1 MSFRFQSDRNTRE
14 ICKGLREAGCQVY
27 YWKAISRTKGC
38 PDLIV
43 GYGGVTWL
51 LEVKSD
57 GTKSRKGELSPEQI
71 KFHAEWRGGIIA
83 TVRTL
88 EEAKVAIRMTVPS

>member
-14 ICKGLREAGCQVY
+14 ICKALREAGAQVY
-27 YWKAISRTKGC
+27 YWKAISRTKGV

-43 GYGGVTWL
+43 GYMGQTYL

-57 GTKSRKGELSPEQI
+57 GKQSRKGVLSPEQE
-71 KFHAEWRGGIIA
+71 KFHSEWKGGPIA
-83 TVRTL
+83 TVHTL
-88 EEAKVAIRMTVPS
+88 EEAKIAIGMEPSF